1 MPPNNTPYMYA
12 GYAAAAVIYGAY
24 ALSLWLRSRR
34 FRGRASPRAE

>member
-1 MPPNNTPYMYA
+1 MPPDNTPYLYA

-34 FRGRASPRAE
+34 LQGRTSRRGE